1 MKRGYYILFLLTL
14 LLPIISAGTSQETGV
29 SVTVISDVSVL
40 EIISPT
46 ATTYQE
52 DDYILLNYTATLI
65 DTIWYNLDEGSNTT
79 INSSL
84 YFQTS
89 PGTHTLY
96 LYGNQSNG
104 TILSDS
110 VTFNVET
117 VETVSVGGGRKTV
130 RIEKE
135 IPITLEKER
144 IEETLTQGESKL
156 IKFLVENN
164 YNEKVKVNIK
174 SSGLENIL
182 KEISQTEF
190 YLEVGESKEITLNIT
205 ATEDLTPDLYLGGL
219 TVETETTTKEIILAI
234 EVESLEPLFDVKVEI
249 PKTPTIYQPGEDLT
263 AIIDFFNLGK
273 AREVD
278 VNIEYEIKNE
288 EDEIVFGEKQT
299 LIIGKTVRLTKSF
312 KLPENIEEGSYVF
325 YIKISYDNKT
335 ASASKWFTVKAPK
348 LIPKIKL
355 QELIDKHGKIIAQI
369 ITSIITTCIVLTF
382 IKRYWLGK
390 RRKYKASKRRK
401 RR

>member
-278 VNIEYEIKNE
+278 VNIEYVIKNE